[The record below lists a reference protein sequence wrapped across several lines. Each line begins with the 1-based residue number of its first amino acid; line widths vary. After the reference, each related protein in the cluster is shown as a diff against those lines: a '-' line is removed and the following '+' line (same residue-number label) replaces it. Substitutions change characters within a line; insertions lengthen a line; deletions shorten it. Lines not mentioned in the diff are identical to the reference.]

1 MKAYRPVYLNILRIR
16 LPIPGIVS
24 ILHRVSGVVI
34 FLGLPLLLYLLHYSL
49 ISQES
54 FDRLTTIL
62 EWPELKLI
70 LWVILSAVTWHVI
83 AGIRHLLM
91 DMGFAETL
99 KGGRISGL
107 IVIVLSAAI
116 ILLLGMWLWL

>member
-24 ILHRVSGVVI
+24 ILHRMSGVVI
-34 FLGLPLLLYLLHYSL
+34 FLGLPLLLYLLHRSL

-54 FDRLTTIL
+54 FDQLTMTL
-62 EWPELKLI
+62 ARPELKWVLWAI
-70 LWVILSAVTWHVI
+70 LAAVTWHVI

-91 DMGFAETL
+91 DMGFGESL
-99 KGGRISGL
+99 KAGRVSGL
-107 IVIVLSAAI
+107 IVILLSGVI
-116 ILLLGMWLWL
+116 ILLLGMWLWF